1 MILLL
6 SNIKILCNC
15 VYLLLAYPAIQSM
28 VKLGKINKHLS
39 ISLSVYLCA
48 FFYYYYYYY
57 YYLQKMLA
65 LSHLRP
71 QKISVEI
78 PS

>member
-1 MILLL
+1 
-6 SNIKILCNC
+6 
-15 VYLLLAYPAIQSM
+15 M

-48 FFYYYYYYY
+48 FFYYYYY
-57 YYLQKMLA
+57 LHKMLA

>member
-15 VYLLLAYPAIQSM
+15 VYLLLAYQAIQSM

-48 FFYYYYYYY
+48 FFYYYYYY
-57 YYLQKMLA
+57 LQKMLA

>member
-1 MILLL
+1 MMLLL
-6 SNIKILCNC
+6 SNINILCNF

-48 FFYYYYYYY
+48 FLLLLLLFA
-57 YYLQKMLA
+57 QRKMLA

-71 QKISVEI
+71 QKKSVEI

>member
-1 MILLL
+1 
-6 SNIKILCNC
+6 
-15 VYLLLAYPAIQSM
+15 M

-57 YYLQKMLA
+57 LQKMLA

>member
-1 MILLL
+1 MLLL

-15 VYLLLAYPAIQSM
+15 VYLLLAYQAIQSM

-48 FFYYYYYYY
+48 FFYYYY
-57 YYLQKMLA
+57 LHNMLA

>member
-1 MILLL
+1 
-6 SNIKILCNC
+6 
-15 VYLLLAYPAIQSM
+15 M

-48 FFYYYYYYY
+48 FFYYYYYY
-57 YYLQKMLA
+57 LQKMLA

-71 QKISVEI
+71 QKMSVEI